1 MDLDKKHQDWEG
13 EAPELAKMP
22 VSNPF
27 LVPKGYFE
35 DLEETIHARIRLE
48 SLDLNKDPGFSV
60 EAGYFESLPEKIEA
74 AVALQQL
81 KEEMT
86 TEGFTVPAGYFEGLQ
101 DRISQKVQP
110 QPKVRKLYSG
120 WMNYAAAA
128 TITLAVAFG
137 FLMNSNSRNFS
148 AKLSKVPEQEIVNYL
163 QLYSDQMDSQVIVEN
178 MEPNNAF
185 SDVSEDVSA
194 QELKYYLED
203 TSL

>member
-27 LVPKGYFE
+27 MVPQGYFD
-35 DLEETIHARIRLE
+35 DLEEAIHARIRLE
-48 SLDLNKDPGFSV
+48 ALSLNKDSGFKV
-60 EAGYFESLPEKIEA
+60 EDDYFELLPEKIEA
-74 AVALQQL
+74 SIAFQEL

-86 TEGFTVPAGYFEGLQ
+86 TEGFSVPAGYFEGLQ
-101 DRISQKVQP
+101 ERITQRVQP
-110 QPKVRKLYSG
+110 QPRVRKLYSG

-128 TITLAVAFG
+128 SITLAVAFG
-137 FLMNSNSRNFS
+137 FLMNRSAPNFS

-163 QLYSDQMDSQVIVEN
+163 QLYSDQMDSQVILEN
-178 MEPNNAF
+178 MEHNSAF